1 MELFYCLIVHA
12 SNSAAY
18 PEGGIKASKLYGTI
32 YKIKRD
38 FKKKGMK
45 NMKKLLFL
53 MSGLLFMILVIP
65 GRVCASSSSEI
76 KTYKRVYVYATV
88 PENMEEDI
96 YITFQDPETE
106 ISFNA
111 FLTKSD
117 EYEYSGVTNVF
128 GGRTYNAYI
137 AYDQKGDWSC
147 DLEKQYAIPDDEG
160 EITIEFTVYDN
171 KNAEEPAK
179 VNPEEPASNPQ
190 NEKAD
195 ILNGEKA
202 IQDFIDKISFII
214 DEKNYEIILNMFRDD
229 VMIQNTF
236 MKEHENNTEERWNS
250 MTYFDRFVWYKAC
263 LMPNLYFK
271 LNAANVGTN
280 EYTFK
285 DYINNALDTEK
296 ALFDLYDFPR
306 EEEVYNAL
314 VEMCE
319 FHYNYFLQTGMIYD
333 YFNGSETY
341 VEKEIDTEESE
352 LDKLREEISK
362 ELTGEEKKEIESAMK
377 QQPSM
382 ENPSNKGDALD
393 KVIIVIFLII
403 ILVIVG
409 IVFMVVKKQN
419 K

>member
-1 MELFYCLIVHA
+1 
-12 SNSAAY
+12 
-18 PEGGIKASKLYGTI
+18 
-32 YKIKRD
+32 
-38 FKKKGMK
+38 
-45 NMKKLLFL
+45 MKKILFL

-65 GRVCASSSSEI
+65 GRVCASSSSKI
-76 KTYKRVYVYATV
+76 KTYEGIHIYATV

-106 ISFNA
+106 ISFYA

-117 EYEYSGVTNVF
+117 EYSDYFNVY

-137 AYDQKGDWSC
+137 AYEQKGDWSC

-190 NEKAD
+190 NEKSD

-202 IQDFIDKISFII
+202 IQDFIDKVSFIQ
-214 DEKNYEIILNMFRDD
+214 DEPAYNSMLRAYDGTMLLKAFKE
-229 VMIQNTF
+229 
-236 MKEHENNTEERWNS
+236 EHEENTEERWNN
-250 MTYFDRFVWYKAC
+250 MTILDKFVW
-263 LMPNLYFK
+263 NLAY
-271 LNAANVGTN
+271 LSPSIYLSQNAANIGTN
-280 EYTFK
+280 SYTVK
-285 DYINNALDTEK
+285 DFINDTLAAEISI
-296 ALFDLYDFPR
+296 FNLYDYPR

-319 FHYNYFLQTGMIYD
+319 FHYNYFLQTGMFYD

-341 VEKEIDTEESE
+341 VEKEKDTEESE

-362 ELTGEEKKEIESAMK
+362 ELTDEEKKEIETAME

-382 ENPSNKGDALD
+382 ENPSKKGNALS
-393 KVIIVIFLII
+393 KAIKGSIFSII
-403 ILVIVG
+403 ILAIVG
-409 IVFMVVKKQN
+409 VIYLVVKNRNRSSNIYDNTGK
-419 K
+419 

>member
-45 NMKKLLFL
+45 NMKKILFL

-65 GRVCASSSSEI
+65 GRVCASSSSET
-76 KTYKRVYVYATV
+76 KTYERVYIYATV

-96 YITFQDPETE
+96 YITFKDPETE
-106 ISFNA
+106 ISFYA
-111 FLTKSD
+111 VLTKGDDYSD
-117 EYEYSGVTNVF
+117 HFKVY
-128 GGRTYNAYI
+128 GGRTYNTYI
-137 AYDQKGDWSC
+137 SYDQEGDWSC

-171 KNAEEPAK
+171 KNAEGPAK

-190 NEKAD
+190 NEKSD

-202 IQDFIDKISFII
+202 IQDFIDKVSFMQ
-214 DEKNYEIILNMFRDD
+214 DERDYDVILNMHTQDD
-229 VMIQNTF
+229 VMIKNTF
-236 MKEHENNTEERWNS
+236 MKEHENNTEERWYS
-250 MTYFDRFVWYKAC
+250 MTNFDRYVWYRAC
-263 LMPNLYFK
+263 LLPHLYFK
-271 LNAANVGTN
+271 INAANVGTN

-285 DYINNALDTEK
+285 DYINDALDVDM

-382 ENPSNKGDALD
+382 ENPSNKGDVLD